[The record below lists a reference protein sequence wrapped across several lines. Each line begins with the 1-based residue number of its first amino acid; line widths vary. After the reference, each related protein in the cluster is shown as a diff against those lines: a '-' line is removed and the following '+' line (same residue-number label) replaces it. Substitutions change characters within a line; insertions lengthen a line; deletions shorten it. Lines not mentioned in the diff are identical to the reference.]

1 MDARFNSQQEDTEDE
16 GFGDDQ
22 LQMKEMKSDVG
33 SIV

>member
-16 GFGDDQ
+16 SFGDDQ

>member
-16 GFGDDQ
+16 SSGDDQ